1 MAILR
6 SALFYVGY
14 LSSGM
19 LASILACL
27 IGPFIGLDKRLKLF
41 SLWPRFTNWFLNL
54 TCGIKVNVIGKENLP
69 SGPCVIVSNHQGQ
82 WETFSMQ
89 YLFHP
94 LCTLLKRELLF
105 IPLWGWAMKML
116 HPIGINRDKPK
127 QAILQTLEEGSER
140 LKRGMFVLLFPEGT
154 TNSGKKILNFKSSL
168 FNLFEGNNTLRL
180 QNFSLCYTHVNDM
193 PIDNRTRPQISW
205 YGDMSI
211 VNHLLNFLK
220 LSSIKAT
227 VVLHPVMQL
236 VIAMQSQYLLM
247 LIETQWVYHRLH

>member
-54 TCGIKVNVIGKENLP
+54 TCGIKVNVIGKEHLP

-127 QAILQTLEEGSER
+127 QAMLQTLEEGSER

-154 TNSGKKILNFKSSL
+154 RVKAGRVGKYARSGFELAKRNNVKILPLCHNSGDCWPAHKFIKKSGTI
-168 FNLFEGNNTLRL
+168 NLHIGKPFYVEDSKESAEDVR
-180 QNFSLCYTHVNDM
+180 
-193 PIDNRTRPQISW
+193 
-205 YGDMSI
+205 
-211 VNHLLNFLK
+211 
-220 LSSIKAT
+220 
-227 VVLHPVMQL
+227 
-236 VIAMQSQYLLM
+236 
-247 LIETQWVYHRLH
+247 QWVEEKLNRA

>member
-14 LSSGM
+14 LSSGI

-27 IGPFIGLDKRLKLF
+27 IGPFIDLDKRLKLF

-116 HPIGINRDKPK
+116 HPIGINRNKPK

-154 TNSGKKILNFKSSL
+154 RVKAGRVGKYARSGFELAKRNNVKVLPLCHNSGDCWPAHKFIKKSGTI
-168 FNLFEGNNTLRL
+168 NLHIGKPFYVEDSKESAEDVR
-180 QNFSLCYTHVNDM
+180 
-193 PIDNRTRPQISW
+193 
-205 YGDMSI
+205 
-211 VNHLLNFLK
+211 
-220 LSSIKAT
+220 
-227 VVLHPVMQL
+227 
-236 VIAMQSQYLLM
+236 
-247 LIETQWVYHRLH
+247 QWVEEKLNRP

>member
-154 TNSGKKILNFKSSL
+154 RVKAGRVGSYARSGFELAKRNNVKVLPLCHNSGDCWPAHKFIKKSGTI
-168 FNLFEGNNTLRL
+168 NLHIGKPFYVEDSKESAEDVR
-180 QNFSLCYTHVNDM
+180 
-193 PIDNRTRPQISW
+193 
-205 YGDMSI
+205 
-211 VNHLLNFLK
+211 
-220 LSSIKAT
+220 
-227 VVLHPVMQL
+227 
-236 VIAMQSQYLLM
+236 
-247 LIETQWVYHRLH
+247 QWVEEKLNRA